1 MKVIY
6 KYTLVVTD
14 EQAVDM
20 PEAAQI
26 LDVQVQA
33 DQVCLWALVDP
44 VAPTAPRII
53 RIVGT
58 GHSVSDADLLRYIAT
73 FRISYIARFQTNDVL
88 VFHVFEK
95 LPTAESNTE

>member
-1 MKVIY
+1 MKTIY
-6 KYTLVVTD
+6 KYTLVMAD

-20 PEAAQI
+20 PEAAQV
-26 LDVQVQA
+26 LDVQVQQA
-33 DQVCLWALVDP
+33 QVCLWALVDP

-58 GHSVSDADLLRYIAT
+58 GQSVSDAVLLRYIAT
-73 FRISYIARFQTNDVL
+73 FQINGAF

-95 LPTAESNTE
+95 LPTAESITA